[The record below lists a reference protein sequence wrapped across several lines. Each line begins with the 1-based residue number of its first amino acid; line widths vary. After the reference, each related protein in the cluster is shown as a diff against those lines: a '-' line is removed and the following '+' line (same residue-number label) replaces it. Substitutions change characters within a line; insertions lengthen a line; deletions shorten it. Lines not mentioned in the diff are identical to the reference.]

1 MGHEQRSRGDHPED
15 EHLFCGPQI
24 EKLRDALKDFCWLL
38 TRGYAHA
45 CSLKLIGDKFQLTQ
59 RQRMLLMRSG
69 CTDQQRQ
76 SRLDKHR
83 SLANI
88 AGASLF
94 LDGFNI
100 LISIEHALA
109 QGGVFI
115 GQDGCYR
122 DLASVHGTYKRVQQ
136 TSEAIRLIGAT
147 LHELQV
153 FDTTWLLDKP
163 VSNSGRLR
171 EVLVEIASQNRWN
184 WQVHLC
190 QSPDEEL
197 KKVTGTV
204 VSTDSVILD
213 AVDDWFHLSQ
223 QVIDRHVQS
232 VKLIDLRDG
241 SPALPNKTL

>member
-1 MGHEQRSRGDHPED
+1 MGHEQRNRGDHPED
-15 EHLFCGPQI
+15 EQLFCGSQI
-24 EKLRDALKDFCWLL
+24 EKLRAALKDFCWLL
-38 TRGYAHA
+38 TRGYAQIS
-45 CSLKLIGDKFQLTQ
+45 SLKLVGDKFQLTQ

-76 SRLDKHR
+76 SRLDKHHPL
-83 SLANI
+83 STI
-88 AGASLF
+88 AGSSLF

-109 QGGVFI
+109 HGIVFI

-136 TSEAIRLIGAT
+136 TPEAIRLIGAT

-153 FDTTWLLDKP
+153 FHTTWLLDRP

-171 EVLVEIASQNRWN
+171 DMLVESAFQNGWD

-197 KKVTGTV
+197 KRVTGTV

-213 AVDDWFHLSQ
+213 AVHDWFHLSQ
-223 QVIDRHVQS
+223 QVIDRHVHS

-241 SPALPNKTL
+241 